1 MISLFISITKKI
13 IFGDLVPQII
23 AGIVA
28 GILLAFFCQKA
39 GFCSEVGI
47 VSEILGSL
55 FVNALKAIAPILVF
69 MLVTSSIANQ
79 NKNATTNMRTII
91 ILYLLSTFMAALVAV
106 LISFLFPSQL
116 NFTEAS
122 TVASTP
128 PSGIF
133 EVLKGLLMHMV
144 DNPVH
149 ALVTGN
155 FIGIIVWS
163 VALGIAF
170 HHTSKSTKNVL
181 TDLSHGVSR
190 VVHFVIRLAPVGIFG
205 LVASTLIESGFSVL
219 ADYLHLVF
227 ALLGCMFI
235 VALIINPVI
244 VYAMT
249 HKNPY
254 PLVFTCLK
262 ESGIAA
268 FFTRSSAANIPV
280 NLELCERL
288 KLHKDM
294 YSVSIPLGA
303 TINMAGA
310 SVTITVLTLAAAY
323 TLNIHVDIPTA
334 LLLSVISSISACGVS
349 GIAGGSLL
357 LLPLSCSL
365 FGISND
371 IAMQLVTIGFVISII
386 QDSVETALN
395 SSSDVLFTAAADMRL
410 HKK

>member
-1 MISLFISITKKI
+1 MINLYTFITNITKKI
-13 IFGDLVPQII
+13 IFGDLVLQII
-23 AGIVA
+23 AGIAA
-28 GILLAFFCQKA
+28 GVLLAHFFPGACVFSK
-39 GFCSEVGI
+39 
-47 VSEILGSL
+47 ILGSL
-55 FVNALKAIAPILVF
+55 FINALKAVAPILVF

-106 LISFLFPSQL
+106 LISFLFPSHL
-116 NFTEAS
+116 NFEGVMTS
-122 TVASTP
+122 GNTSP
-128 PSGIF
+128 GGIF
-133 EVLKGLLMHMV
+133 EVLNTLLMQIV

-149 ALVTGN
+149 ALATGN

-163 VALGIAF
+163 VALGVAF

-181 TDLSHGVSR
+181 TDLSHGISR
-190 VVHFVIRLAPVGIFG
+190 IVHFVIRLAPVGIFG
-205 LVASTLIESGFSVL
+205 LVSSTLIESGFSVL
-219 ADYLHLVF
+219 AEYLHLVF
-227 ALLGCMFI
+227 VLLGCMCI

-244 VYAMT
+244 VYAVI

-280 NLELCERL
+280 NLELCEQL

-310 SVTITVLTLAAAY
+310 SVTITVLTLAAAH
-323 TLNIHVDIPTA
+323 TLGIQVDMPTA
-334 LLLSVISSISACGVS
+334 LLLSITASIAACGVS

-365 FGISND
+365 FGISNH
-371 IAMQLVTIGFVISII
+371 IAMQLVTIGFVISVI
-386 QDSVETALN
+386 QDSVETAVN
-395 SSSDVLFTAAADMRL
+395 SSSDVLFTAAADIRM